1 MRTLLAGAFC
11 LVVGAEAVALAVP
24 DRAVATW
31 VAAAALLLALFTV
44 RRAVTVGPGDVGAE
58 FDSNDPA
65 VTLRRWLARTNTL
78 INWSDATRRDWDR
91 HLRPLLARQFATAT
105 GQVKARN
112 PDAYRASGELLFG
125 PDLWP
130 WVDPDNVIASRA
142 GEPGPGRSALEEILR
157 RLEQL

>member
-1 MRTLLAGAFC
+1 MKTLLAGAFC
-11 LVVGAEAVALAVP
+11 LVVGAEALALALP
-24 DRAVATW
+24 DRATATW
-31 VAAAALLLALFTV
+31 VAAAALVLALVTV
-44 RRAVTVGPGDVGAE
+44 RHAVSVTAGAVAAAG
-58 FDSNDPA
+58 DSNDPA
-65 VTLRRWLARTNTL
+65 VTLRRWLARTHTL
-78 INWSDATRRDWDR
+78 INWSDASRRDWDR

-125 PDLWP
+125 TDLWA

-142 GEPGPGRSALEEILR
+142 NEPGPGRDALEEILR